1 MTLRLPQR
9 PARRRRAADPPIAPR
24 PAPSLGHARALPA
37 PARSPH
43 TTEPAPSAGD
53 DAGTLGKAAVKPAP
67 RPLRAPVR
75 APARSW
81 VEVDLAAIRHNVRQL
96 RFLARPAKLAAVVK
110 ADAYGH
116 GAFQVASAAVQAG
129 AAAVCVFDLDEAEQ
143 LREQGF
149 ADHIIVFCPIAP
161 HDAARAV
168 GLNLAVTVADC
179 ATADAL
185 SRAAARFQRPARA
198 HIYIDSGMSH
208 HGLPPDRAL
217 ALAAA
222 IRSSAKIAL
231 DGVYTHFPS
240 PADDPAVT
248 LDALARFLEPARR
261 INPHVLHAAN
271 TAPFLRFP
279 QTALD
284 MIRPGLAL
292 YGITPQPALDGLRP
306 ALRPATAWRTSILAV
321 RDIPAGS
328 PVSYGGAWT
337 AERDTR
343 IGVIGAGYAAGLPR
357 SLAPGAGVLIHG
369 RRAPIVGAI
378 CMDSCMV
385 DLTDIPQANQGD
397 QAAILGQDQHLRQTP
412 ADLARSANSIPHN
425 ILTNISP
432 RLPRLYQGVESQPS
446 ALGAAAAGG

>member
-9 PARRRRAADPPIAPR
+9 PVQRKRAGDPLPAQR
-24 PAPSLGHARALPA
+24 PAPSLGHARALPD
-37 PARSPH
+37 PAESLALH
-43 TTEPAPSAGD
+43 TTDRAPSTTAQPR
-53 DAGTLGKAAVKPAP
+53 AHGKTAVKPLRRTQ
-67 RPLRAPVR
+67 RP
-75 APARSW
+75 PARSW

-116 GAFQVASAAVQAG
+116 GALQVARAAVQAG
-129 AAAVCVFDLDEAEQ
+129 AAAVCVFDIDEAEQ

-149 ADHIIVFCPIAP
+149 ADHIIVFCPIQP

-179 ATADAL
+179 ATVDAL

-208 HGLPPDRAL
+208 HGLPPERAL

-222 IRSSAKIAL
+222 VRSSAKIAL

-240 PADDPAVT
+240 PAGDPEIT
-248 LDALARFLEPARR
+248 LEALARFLEPARR
-261 INPHVLHAAN
+261 INPHILHAAN

-292 YGITPQPALDGLRP
+292 YGITPQPALDTLQP
-306 ALRPATAWRTSILAV
+306 ALRPATAWRTTILAV
-321 RDIPAGS
+321 REIPAGS

-337 AERDTR
+337 AERDAK

-357 SLAPGAGVLIHG
+357 SLAPGACVLIHD
-369 RRAPIVGAI
+369 RPAPIVGTV

-385 DLTDIPQANQGD
+385 DLTDIPQARQAD
-397 QAAILGQDQHLRQTP
+397 QVTIIGQDETRRQTP
-412 ADLARSANSIPHN
+412 ADLARASSSIPHN

-432 RLPRLYQGVESQPS
+432 RLPRLYQNPEANPTN
-446 ALGAAAAGG
+446 LGAAAAGG